1 MDIRGDVLELS
12 RRCWVILNV
21 LCLESPDSC
30 DPLTDFHYK
39 GDRNIFFKVLGALR
53 SKSSAL
59 STMSQSMRI
68 PESQCFSVWTS
79 KLSHMHLALLAH
91 ERKSLPAPRVWSINL
106 SSIIPGT
113 MTPGR
118 ISTHRCV
125 ALDLLSNIS
134 ESQTHHLQNE
144 DNIYLLRSLSRLC
157 KTRKWRQQAEY
168 MTHGRHLVHDNYLK
182 LMAQLCSVVQNANQ
196 FLLCKISSLC

>member
-1 MDIRGDVLELS
+1 MGSLVVACELS
-12 RRCWVILNV
+12 VAACVWDLVPWPGIEPR
-21 LCLESPDSC
+21 
-30 DPLTDFHYK
+30 PLA
-39 GDRNIFFKVLGALR
+39 LGAR
-53 SKSSAL
+53 SLNHCTTREVPNLWFSITLFLCEQWHTSWNSLLSSAL
-59 STMSQSMRI
+59 SGFWKAATDFSKKITHEWQS
-68 PESQCFSVWTS
+68 E
-79 KLSHMHLALLAH
+79 LG
-91 ERKSLPAPRVWSINL
+91 INL

-144 DNIYLLRSLSRLC
+144 DNIYLLRSLSRLRT
-157 KTRKWRQQAEY
+157 TRKWRQQAEY
-168 MTHGRHLVHDNYLK
+168 MTHGEHLVHDNYLK
-182 LMAQLCSVVQNANQ
+182 LMAQLCSTVQNANQ